1 LTPRTHALS
10 ADPDS
15 VSPDGSA
22 EIRHILQ
29 SPQGDLTHAVCR
41 AGATAAVHHLPE
53 LDEGYYVLAGEGELW
68 RQTEDHEAVTSL
80 KPEQ

>member
-1 LTPRTHALS
+1 
-10 ADPDS
+10 
-15 VSPDGSA
+15 VSPNSSA